1 MYMADSGSVG
11 VFIKDKGDTLLVA
24 GAALQRRADGL
35 VRYPNAIVWGGRG
48 WRKTPHRPVT
58 R

>member
-11 VFIKDKGDTLLVA
+11 VFIKSKGDTLLVA
-24 GAALQRRADGL
+24 GAAL
-35 VRYPNAIVWGGRG
+35 VRYPNAIVWCGRG